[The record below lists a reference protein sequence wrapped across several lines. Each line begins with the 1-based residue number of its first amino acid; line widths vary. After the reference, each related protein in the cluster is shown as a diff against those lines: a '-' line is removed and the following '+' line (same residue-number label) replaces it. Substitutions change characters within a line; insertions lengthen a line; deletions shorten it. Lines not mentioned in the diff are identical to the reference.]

1 MRALFTQQLDELL
14 GRLGELAELSGQG
27 LALAT
32 KALFDTDLDAAQ
44 YALDLDEQLEDLQ
57 VDCSNRAVK
66 ILALQHPVAAD
77 LRLVFSA
84 VRISTDLERMG
95 QLTQHIARVARRRFP
110 DRLVNDALRDELTQM
125 AELSAVIAGRLSDAF
140 TDLDVD
146 SIAKIR
152 VVNAELDDVHSRVL
166 SAVEEPSRGGDV
178 ATAID
183 IALIARFYGR
193 FGDQAVDVAD
203 RLIFFVTGRRPAS
216 AA

>member
-14 GRLGELAELSGQG
+14 GRLRELADLSAEG
-27 LALAT
+27 LGLAT
-32 KALFDTDLDAAQ
+32 KALFDTDLVAAQ
-44 YALDLDEQLEDLQ
+44 AALDLDERLEELQ
-57 VDCSNRAVK
+57 VDCSHRAVK

-84 VRISTDLERMG
+84 VRISADLERMG
-95 QLTQHIARVARRRFP
+95 QLSLHIARVVRRKFP
-110 DRLVNDALRDELTQM
+110 DRLVEDSLRDELTKM
-125 AELSAVIAGRLSDAF
+125 ADLSAVIAAGLCNAF
-140 TDLDVD
+140 AHLDVD
-146 SIAKIR
+146 SIAEIR
-152 VVNAELDDVHSRVL
+152 VVNTELDEVHSRVL
-166 SAVEEPSRGGDV
+166 SAIEDPSWGGDV